1 MLGHYYMPVLCNYAA
16 MKMNVLSYT
25 NIVDSYTQNN
35 ILILNAL
42 LECIKFLP
50 IHIVF

>member
-25 NIVDSYTQNN
+25 HIIDSYTQNN
-35 ILILNAL
+35 ILYTYLHNKTFHIL
-42 LECIKFLP
+42 IS
-50 IHIVF
+50 